1 MKLLVITQK
10 VDINDGVLGF
20 MHGWL
25 EKIAER
31 VDYLYVICNF
41 EGEHNLPNNVKV
53 YSLGKERGASRIAK
67 FFSLQRALIEIL
79 PKIDGVFVHMCAI
92 YVITGALLTKLFR
105 KKIVLWYAHV
115 RRINPELYFASKLA
129 DEIMTSVPEGFPYK
143 KHAIVA
149 GQGIDVER
157 FAPSSNPQDREKNSI
172 LFLGRLAPVKKV
184 DVLIDVFAKLHKE
197 FSNIKLNIAGAPT
210 ESYEFP
216 YAKKLYKQVE
226 GLNLLDSIVFHG
238 EIANYKTPEFF
249 QRADIFVNL
258 TKTGGFD
265 KTTLEAMACGA
276 LPLVSSLSYKRIFPG
291 DLQNYLMFKEDDA
304 SDLEIKL
311 RQLIGLDEEMKAQIR
326 GQVRELVVKYHNLDN
341 LVERIINRFQS

>member
-1 MKLLVITQK
+1 MKLLIITQK

-25 EKIAER
+25 EKIAKR

-41 EGEHNLPNNVKV
+41 EGEHNLPRNVKV

-67 FFSLQRALIEIL
+67 FFSLQRALLEIL
-79 PKIDGVFVHMCAI
+79 PKVDGVFVHMCAI
-92 YVITGALLTKLFR
+92 YVITGALFMKLFR

-115 RRINPELYFASKLA
+115 RRINPALYIASKLA

-157 FAPSSNPQDREKNSI
+157 FAASADPQAREKNSI

-184 DVLIDVFAKLHKE
+184 DVLIDVFARPHKE
-197 FSNIKLNIAGAPT
+197 FSDIKLHIAGAPT
-210 ESYEFP
+210 ESYEFA
-216 YAKKLYKQVE
+216 YAERLYKQVQ
-226 GLNLLDSIVFHG
+226 NLKLQDKIIFHG
-238 EIANYKTPEFF
+238 EIPNYKTPDFF
-249 QRADIFVNL
+249 QKADIFVNL

-276 LPLVSSLSYKRIFPG
+276 LPLVSSLSYKRIFSE
-291 DLQNYLMFKEDDA
+291 DLQKYLMFKEDDA
-304 SDLEIKL
+304 GDLEIKL
-311 RQLIGLDEEMKAQIR
+311 RQLIRIDEGMKAQIR

-341 LVERIINRFQS
+341 LVERIVNRF

>member
-1 MKLLVITQK
+1 MKLLIITQK

-20 MHGWL
+20 MHGWI
-25 EKIAER
+25 EKIAKK

-41 EGEHNLPNNVKV
+41 EGKHSLPDNVKV
-53 YSLGKERGASRIAK
+53 YSLGKEHGASRIAR
-67 FFSLQRALIEIL
+67 FFNLQRALIEIL
-79 PKIDGVFVHMCAI
+79 PKVDGVFVHMCAI
-92 YVITGALLTKLFR
+92 YVITGVLLMKLFR

-115 RRINPELYFASKLA
+115 RRINPELYIASKFA

-149 GQGIDVER
+149 GQGIDVDR
-157 FAPSSNPQDREKNSI
+157 FAASANPQTRENNSI

-184 DVLIDVFAKLHKE
+184 DVLIDVFAKLYKE
-197 FSNIKLNIAGAPT
+197 FSNVKLNIAGAPT

-216 YAKKLYKQVE
+216 YAEKLYMQVKNF
-226 GLNLLDSIVFHG
+226 NLQDRIVFYG
-238 EIANYKTPEFF
+238 EIANYKTPMFF
-249 QRADIFVNL
+249 QKADIFVNL

-276 LPLVSSLSYKRIFPG
+276 LPLVSSLSYKRIFSG

-304 SDLEIKL
+304 GDLENKL
-311 RQLIGLDEEMKAQIR
+311 KQLIMLAHEAKDQMRQ
-326 GQVRELVVKYHNLDN
+326 QVRDLVVEYHNLDN
-341 LVERIINRFQS
+341 LVEKIISRF